1 MHALRLLGRVD
12 FSTQAEQTSLSKE
25 QQEEVQQL
33 RSAATVIFAEG
44 LMNSKW
50 MVLLLLLPPSML
62 PAVQVGA

>member
-33 RSAATVIFAEG
+33 RSAATVIFA
-44 LMNSKW
+44 
-50 MVLLLLLPPSML
+50 
-62 PAVQVGA
+62 